1 MEMSDLKELCSHW
14 DRSSEAFAEI
24 VAATVKT
31 LGLYQRE
38 LAAEFQVAESTVSR
52 WSSGTARPHPRF
64 QEMIVTAIRRRVS
77 NALKSTNRASAP
89 RSRTARSGLSTRHAI
104 ALKSRS

>member
-1 MEMSDLKELCSHW
+1 MGITDLKELCSRW
-14 DRSSEAFAEI
+14 DHSSEAFSEI

-38 LAAEFQVAESTVSR
+38 LAVQFHVAESTVSR

-64 QEMIVTAIRRRVS
+64 QEMIVAAIKRRTT
-77 NALKSTNRASAP
+77 NALKASTRAPAP
-89 RSRTARSGLSTRHAI
+89 RPHAAGRSVSAGHAM
-104 ALKSRS
+104 AFKSRP